1 MLWKS
6 RGIIPTMTYID
17 PDREREPGR
26 AAVELYTQT
35 YGTLLRSSG
44 ETKLK
49 VLEQSH
55 IGMGSSL
62 HPKAGSA
69 EPDTGALIY
78 ALRRLPPSIT
88 AVKRIVLGQSADVFK
103 RMLDVDVEKWEM
115 QSAPGRRRRYYYDG
129 KETLAVYIAS
139 PSDIDDVIPQL
150 VALQI
155 EWNKLHAL
163 LSPEDLSRAES
174 TEQQF
179 KVLQRTGVSE
189 DDALRLVEIWGDL
202 LTPLRRI
209 QAEEKDFRVRMLGG
223 TQIGY
228 VKATRRWWQ
237 PIEDLMRTEGLDK
250 RPVYFISSNTHSLVN
265 LLSGSARRH
274 QQEIVDYTERSNNL
288 ELVPEL
294 RKLRQGQSRGN
305 WDNFLYYAARS
316 YYGQSPAAEGRRALR
331 TTEEE
336 ERGIFLIAS
345 QAGLDVAAQVIVLD
359 RLVAGDLD
367 PRLGTPASD
376 RLKRSPAILINVNYP
391 LGLGAYNVLREVAES
406 IGTLRGVYVL
416 GKAATLNGSIGDIMI
431 SNVVYVEHSEN
442 TYWLDNCF
450 SFDSVAPFLVY
461 GSALDNQR
469 AVTVRGTFLQNRGYL
484 DFYHRESFT
493 VVEMEAGP
501 YLDAIYETTESSR
514 YPVRENINFTRL
526 PFDVGV
532 LHYASDTPY
541 TQARTLGARG
551 LSYYGLDS
559 TYASSAAILRR
570 IWAQEHV
577 LDSELEPAWTEAESP
592 PGA

>member
-1 MLWKS
+1 MS
-6 RGIIPTMTYID
+6 GIIPTMAFIDAD
-17 PDREREPGR
+17 PDRGPGR
-26 AAVELYTQT
+26 DAVELYTRT

-55 IGMGSSL
+55 IGMRSSL

-88 AVKRIVLGQSADVFK
+88 AVRRIVLGQSADVFK
-103 RMLDVDVEKWEM
+103 RLLDVDVEKWEM
-115 QSAPGRRRRYYYDG
+115 QSAPGRRRRYYFDG

-163 LSPEDLSRAES
+163 LNAEDLSRAK
-174 TEQQF
+174 TVGDQF
-179 KVLQRTGVSE
+179 QVLQRMGISE

-202 LTPLRRI
+202 LEPLRRI
-209 QAEEKDFRVRMLGG
+209 QTDEKDFRVRMLGG

-228 VKATRRWWQ
+228 IKATRRWWQ
-237 PIEDLMRTEGLDK
+237 PIESLMQREGVGD
-250 RPVYFISSNTHSLVN
+250 RPVYFVSSNTHSLVN

-274 QQEIVDYTERSNNL
+274 QGEIVEFIERSNNL

-316 YYGQSPAAEGRRALR
+316 YYGQSPEAEGRRALR
-331 TTEEE
+331 TAEEE
-336 ERGIFLIAS
+336 ERGIFFLPS
-345 QAGLDVAAQVIVLD
+345 HAGLDVAAQVIILD
-359 RLVAGDLD
+359 RLVAADLD
-367 PRLGTPASD
+367 PRLGSPPPD
-376 RLKRSPAILINVNYP
+376 RLERSPAVLINVNYP

-406 IGTLRGVYVL
+406 TGTLRGVYVL

-431 SNVVYVEHSEN
+431 SNVVYEEHSEN

-450 SFDSVAPFLVY
+450 SFNSVAPFLVY
-461 GSALDNQR
+461 GAALDNQR
-469 AVTVRGTFLQNRGYL
+469 AVTVRGTFLQNRDYL
-484 DFYHRESFT
+484 EFYYQGRYT

-501 YLDAIYETTESSR
+501 YLDACYEIAQPGR
-514 YPVRENINFTRL
+514 YPLNESVNMARLNFDL
-526 PFDVGV
+526 GIV
-532 LHYASDTPY
+532 HYASDTPY

-551 LSYYGLDS
+551 LSYRGMDS
-559 TYASSAAILRR
+559 TYASAIAVARR
-570 IWAQEHV
+570 ILQREEV
-577 LDSELEPAWTEAESP
+577 LLA
-592 PGA
+592 